1 MLHACNRLCK
11 MRQLHETKKALEHD
25 SGAFLHAQNGIYIT
39 FKNFTAGQK
48 KGNRRV
54 LRSLFNTVVGER
66 GDIHTEELKF
76 LYHVCLLD
84 LLSLTELSNIGSDAD
99 VVYLDNPVN
108 AAVVFHAV
116 SS

>member
-25 SGAFLHAQNGIYIT
+25 SGAFLHAKNGIYIT

-66 GDIHTEELKF
+66 GDIYTEELKF
-76 LYHVCLLD
+76 LYHVRLFDFFPLA
-84 LLSLTELSNIGSDAD
+84 EFSNIPSDTD
-99 VVYLDNPVN
+99 IVYLDNPVN